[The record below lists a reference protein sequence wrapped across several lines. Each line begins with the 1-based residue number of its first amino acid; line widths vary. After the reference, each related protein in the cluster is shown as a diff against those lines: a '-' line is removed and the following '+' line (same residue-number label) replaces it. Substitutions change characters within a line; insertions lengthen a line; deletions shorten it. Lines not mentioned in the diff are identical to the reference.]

1 MHLHIIEDRQ
11 LTPAVCS
18 KRATLVS
25 NVIAPNR
32 KPQCGRNFTEHW
44 MLSGHVRA
52 WGDTTPEYWIDG
64 RRLRAAMKAPQRKM
78 PCCSRALSVD
88 PSLSSFD
95 CDQSILGGGSTTHR
109 VGRSIACSAQRVAT
123 IIAKMKSRNEVG
135 CLKLP
140 SLVAFQQ
147 GGKVHRHGS
156 PERTSD
162 LQRTNDSLAE

>member
-1 MHLHIIEDRQ
+1 VARVSPVRLGPSLHAVMHLHIIEDRQ

-123 IIAKMKSRNEVG
+123 IIAKMKSR
-135 CLKLP
+135 K
-140 SLVAFQQ
+140 A
-147 GGKVHRHGS
+147 K
-156 PERTSD
+156 
-162 LQRTNDSLAE
+162 